1 MSKRDEILSL
11 VLDGDDPGYVP
22 AAFFLHFPEEFHE
35 GQAAADKHMEYFRFT
50 GMDLVK
56 IQFEQPFPLLDTI
69 EKADDWADM
78 PFYDVD
84 FYHGQIEA
92 VKELVEAA
100 DGQALTVVTLYSAF
114 MCAMQTS
121 GPELVSKHLLSHPE
135 AFCKG
140 LEAITESLLVFVN
153 ACIDAGVDGFYSS
166 TQGGEDFRFDN
177 KKIFEDYIKPYD
189 LLMWEK
195 LEANCDFNILH
206 VCDYHG
212 KYSDLS
218 TFAEYPG
225 EIVNAPLELTTGP
238 VSAAEITDQFGR
250 PYMGGLDR
258 FGVIA
263 GGSEEDIRETVYD
276 TLDAHPKISI
286 LGADCTLPP
295 DTEWENIKTAIEAA
309 HSYERS
315 VVEEDEED

>member
-1 MSKRDEILSL
+1 MSKRDDILGL
-11 VLDGDDPGYVP
+11 VLDGKDPGYVP

-56 IQFEQPFPLLDTI
+56 IQFEQAFPVLDSI
-69 EKADDWADM
+69 ETADDWADM
-78 PFYDVD
+78 PYYDHD
-84 FYHGQIEA
+84 FFHGQIET

-114 MCAMQTS
+114 MCAMQTA
-121 GPELVSKHLLSHPE
+121 GTERVTEHLLSDPE

-140 LEAITESLLVFVN
+140 LEAITENLLVFVN
-153 ACIDAGVDGFYSS
+153 GCIDAGVDGFYSS
-166 TQGGEDFRFDN
+166 TQGGEDFRFSD

-195 LEANCDFNILH
+195 LTANCEFNILH

-238 VSAAEITDQFGR
+238 VSAGEITKLFER

-258 FGVIA
+258 FGVITT
-263 GGSEEDIRETVYD
+263 GPEDDIRNAVYD
-276 TLDAHPKISI
+276 TLDANPEICI

-295 DTEWENIKTAIEAA
+295 NTEWENIKAAIDAA
-309 HSYERS
+309 HSYERNID
-315 VVEEDEED
+315 DEED